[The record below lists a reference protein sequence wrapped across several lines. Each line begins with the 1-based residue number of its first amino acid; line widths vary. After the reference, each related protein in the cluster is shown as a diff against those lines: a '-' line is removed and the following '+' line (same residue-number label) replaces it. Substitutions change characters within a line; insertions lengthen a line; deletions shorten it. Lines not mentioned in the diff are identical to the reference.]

1 MVLEQ
6 ALEIMRLYAVDQD
19 QDDLTAV
26 EHMVRNM
33 KLLNPEQLEALD
45 VFMAQIQND
54 YTSTTQ
60 AQLYRRFSMGSG
72 LCCIPG
78 QRWLLKGSGSQ

>member
-33 KLLNPEQLEALD
+33 RLLNSEQMEALET
-45 VFMAQIQND
+45 FMAATQN
-54 YTSTTQ
+54 
-60 AQLYRRFSMGSG
+60 G
-72 LCCIPG
+72 
-78 QRWLLKGSGSQ
+78 

>member
-19 QDDLTAV
+19 QDELTAV

-33 KLLNPEQLEALD
+33 KLLSPEQLEALD
-45 VFMAQIQND
+45 MFMAA
-54 YTSTTQ
+54 TKEP
-60 AQLYRRFSMGSG
+60 A
-72 LCCIPG
+72 
-78 QRWLLKGSGSQ
+78 

>member
-33 KLLNPEQLEALD
+33 QLLNHEQLEALD
-45 VFMAQIQND
+45 TFMAETQN
-54 YTSTTQ
+54 
-60 AQLYRRFSMGSG
+60 G
-72 LCCIPG
+72 
-78 QRWLLKGSGSQ
+78 

>member
-33 KLLNPEQLEALD
+33 QLLNPEQLEALD
-45 VFMAQIQND
+45 VFMANAQND
-54 YTSTTQ
+54 
-60 AQLYRRFSMGSG
+60 
-72 LCCIPG
+72 
-78 QRWLLKGSGSQ
+78 

>member
-33 KLLNPEQLEALD
+33 QLLNPKQLEALD
-45 VFMAQIQND
+45 MFMAETQN
-54 YTSTTQ
+54 
-60 AQLYRRFSMGSG
+60 G
-72 LCCIPG
+72 
-78 QRWLLKGSGSQ
+78 

>member
-33 KLLNPEQLEALD
+33 KLLSPDQLAALD
-45 VFMAQIQND
+45 VFMTETQN
-54 YTSTTQ
+54 
-60 AQLYRRFSMGSG
+60 G
-72 LCCIPG
+72 
-78 QRWLLKGSGSQ
+78 

>member
-33 KLLNPEQLEALD
+33 KLLSPNQLEALD
-45 VFMAQIQND
+45 TFMAETQN
-54 YTSTTQ
+54 
-60 AQLYRRFSMGSG
+60 G
-72 LCCIPG
+72 
-78 QRWLLKGSGSQ
+78 

>member
-19 QDDLTAV
+19 VDDLTAV

-45 VFMAQIQND
+45 VFMTETQN
-54 YTSTTQ
+54 
-60 AQLYRRFSMGSG
+60 G
-72 LCCIPG
+72 
-78 QRWLLKGSGSQ
+78 

>member
-1 MVLEQ
+1 MLLDQ
-6 ALEIMRLYAVDQD
+6 ALEIMQLYAVDQD

-45 VFMAQIQND
+45 VFMAKIQND
-54 YTSTTQ
+54 
-60 AQLYRRFSMGSG
+60 
-72 LCCIPG
+72 
-78 QRWLLKGSGSQ
+78 